1 MGSTKTVSIQE
12 LAPYIQET
20 VSSGG
25 SVELTVPGKS
35 MTPTLIDRVSQVRL
49 VELSTPKCG
58 DMVLYRR
65 DNGQFVI
72 HRIVKCEGDDSYVL
86 CGDAQ
91 YQLEVGIRRNQ
102 MIALVSAFTRRGEWI
117 SCTNAAYQCWWRI
130 CVFLRPWR
138 HICAAVR
145 RRAEKLIRRQ

>member
-1 MGSTKTVSIQE
+1 
-12 LAPYIQET
+12 
-20 VSSGG
+20 
-25 SVELTVPGKS
+25 

-72 HRIVKCEGDDSYVL
+72 HRIVKCGGDDTFAL

-91 YQLEVGIRRNQ
+91 YQLEAGIRRDQ
-102 MIALVSAFTRRGEWI
+102 MIALVSAFTRRGGWI
-117 SCTNAAYQCWWRI
+117 SCANAAYQCWWRV

-145 RRAEKLIRRQ
+145 RRTEKLIRRQ